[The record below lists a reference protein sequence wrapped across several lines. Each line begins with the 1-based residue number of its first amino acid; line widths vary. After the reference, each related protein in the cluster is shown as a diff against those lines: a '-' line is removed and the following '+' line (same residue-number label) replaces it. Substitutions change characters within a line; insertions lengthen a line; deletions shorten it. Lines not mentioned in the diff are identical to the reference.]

1 MPRAPEGVIA
11 CAGAHVGHVD
21 ILVEINHVLAL
32 RMHLHQHLVLPHHLY
47 SRELAIIYY
56 HIELMTGITSA
67 TYIKTL
73 VLTQLGD
80 V

>member
-1 MPRAPEGVIA
+1 MPRAPACVIA
-11 CAGAHVGHVD
+11 SGGAHVSHVD
-21 ILVEINHVLAL
+21 VLVKVDHVLAL